1 MSTYIHDARFL
12 FANRCATRRL
22 RPCNHAMCNVCAQK
36 GVIKK
41 CPVPVCRK
49 KVLRVVGISAPMGAP
64 GMEDNPKLPV
74 VLLDVNTIGYRREPF
89 VSVVRDNNQPPR
101 RS

>member
-1 MSTYIHDARFL
+1 
-12 FANRCATRRL
+12 
-22 RPCNHAMCNVCAQK
+22 
-36 GVIKK
+36 
-41 CPVPVCRK
+41 
-49 KVLRVVGISAPMGAP
+49 MGAP

-89 VSVVRDNNQPPR
+89 VSVVRDNNQPSR